1 MLFTGG
7 KTIEKKIKWLS
18 QKSLQGLLFQDSDE
32 APIVKSIGLCGRR
45 WGWDVSREQH
55 RNMYII

>member
-32 APIVKSIGLCGRR
+32 APIIKSIGLCGRR
-45 WGWDVSREQH
+45 
-55 RNMYII
+55 